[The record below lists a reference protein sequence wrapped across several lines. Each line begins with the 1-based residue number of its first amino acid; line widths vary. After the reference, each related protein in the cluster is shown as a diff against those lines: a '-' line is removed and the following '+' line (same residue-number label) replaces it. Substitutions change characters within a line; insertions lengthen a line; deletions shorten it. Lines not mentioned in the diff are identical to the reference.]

1 MDTLFLVQGD
11 NGSQLKVEITRDDTG
26 AAVNLVGSTPTL
38 KFKKKNT
45 ANVLA
50 SINSSVTDTDDLE
63 AGVAIFQFNSSA
75 LDTNA
80 GDYVGE
86 IQITFDDGTIET
98 VYEELQFTLRE
109 DY

>member
-1 MDTLFLVQGD
+1 METLFLVQGD
-11 NGSQLKVEITRDDTG
+11 NGSQVKVEITRDDTG
-26 AAVNLVGSTPTL
+26 LAVNLVGSTPTL

-75 LDTNA
+75 LEINA